1 MTAKFIIEVN
11 DDNPFNEGWLLRLLG
26 QPRPIP
32 PVRDN
37 ANDTDVPSPA
47 CDGWDM
53 ANDTPTV
60 RLVARS
66 FATGQDAYKV
76 TVEEPKAAKAKEP
89 VTE

>member
-1 MTAKFIIEVN
+1 
-11 DDNPFNEGWLLRLLG
+11 
-26 QPRPIP
+26 
-32 PVRDN
+32 
-37 ANDTDVPSPA
+37 
-47 CDGWDM
+47 M